1 MLSIRLNITHFLDR
15 SPAAGFNATL
25 KLRLI
30 PLFIRDVPVPPNP
43 GKPPGE
49 IDFDER
55 IVEEERR
62 ARTFTQSL
70 ASASNGAVDFRFE
83 AGSAIRALQRLEVAG
98 KRSVGIVAR
107 FHVSVEAGGLSL
119 QADLPKFDNPSP
131 DTSLERFV
139 IIDFAKSIVGHTTQ
153 SSVRLWFQL
162 HARRDPGSRFFCEIE
177 PQPARP
183 TAPPAGLIRRP
194 VLFNA
199 RRAFT
204 AIVDFAGLPSATAF
218 RYSLRM
224 RSPGDGEQPR
234 GGLLLARGEFRTAG
248 DARKLSFIF
257 ASCNLPTGSAEA
269 LNRWQRLAARDDYEL
284 LFLMGDQ
291 IYGDGIERYFPRD
304 DWPQRY
310 IKRYNQLW
318 AYAPF
323 RQVLGR
329 TTTYMTLDDH
339 EVDDDWGTVDIDP
352 DRIAAAI
359 QAYNIF
365 QKSHSPVG
373 FSSQAVHYHFRRG
386 PAAFFFM
393 DSRTHRG
400 LEDDFPIFGRQ
411 QWNDIQTWAA
421 SPEARDADLIFFVAP
436 VPPAYLPIDKILD
449 LVEAGSVAAGALVG
463 ALVGGLLGG
472 PLGAGIGALAGGI
485 GADVAYEIAESSLN
499 EPDFKDQWNFEKNQ
513 PDLARLLDLL
523 FDLANDIRSGQ
534 PGPRPRAVFILG
546 GDVHLGAMFQI
557 TSKRTGGGHD
567 HRRNPTIFEYISS
580 AVSHAPVDSDLMV
593 SILES
598 SKNHT
603 LDNEQGEH
611 YRAIQDD
618 FVVARNFGRFEY
630 EHLGE
635 RRYRF
640 LVTIEGE
647 TRSLVKYFEL
657 DLDAPQIKPENLI
670 GDVLSAQGKLTLL
683 RVHEPGSGFGP
694 DTDRLDVEVVIQL
707 DSQPGRGFGFKLG
720 SDSNQLA
727 HRRMLDVLR
736 TAFNEDQP
744 VRIDYIRTGA
754 RNGQIFRVMNLV

>member
-1 MLSIRLNITHFLDR
+1 MLSIRLTLTHFLDR

-30 PLFIRDVPVPPNP
+30 PLFLRKVPVPPKP
-43 GKPPGE
+43 GTPPDE
-49 IDFDER
+49 IDFDDR
-55 IVEEERR
+55 IVEDERR
-62 ARTFTQSL
+62 ARTFSQTLTSSTSGV
-70 ASASNGAVDFRFE
+70 ADFRFE
-83 AGSAIRALQRLEVAG
+83 VDNAIRALQRLVVAG
-98 KRSVGIVAR
+98 NPAVGIVAR
-107 FHVSVEAGGLSL
+107 FDVTVEAGGLSL
-119 QADLPKFDNPSP
+119 KAVLPKFDNPSP

-139 IIDFAKSIVGHTTQ
+139 IVDFAKSIVGHTSQ

-162 HARRDPGSRFFCEIE
+162 HARRDTGARFVCEIE
-177 PQPARP
+177 PKPARGSAPP
-183 TAPPAGLIRRP
+183 TALISRQVSFNSRRG
-194 VLFNA
+194 
-199 RRAFT
+199 FT
-204 AIVDFAGLPSATAF
+204 AVLDFNGLPSGAAF

-224 RSPGDGEQPR
+224 RSPGDGDQPR
-234 GGLLLARGEFRTAG
+234 SGLLLARGEFRTAG
-248 DARKLSFIF
+248 DSRRLSFIF
-257 ASCNLPTGSAEA
+257 ASCNLPTGSAAA
-269 LNRWQRLAARDDYEL
+269 LDRWQRLAARDDYDL
-284 LFLMGDQ
+284 LLLMGDQ

-323 RQVLGR
+323 RKVLGR
-329 TTTYMTLDDH
+329 TPTYMTLDDH
-339 EVDDDWGTVDIDP
+339 EVDDDWGTVDIDQ
-352 DRIAAAI
+352 DRIAAAL

-365 QKSHSPVG
+365 QKSHSPLG
-373 FSSQAVHYHFRRG
+373 FASQAVHYHFR
-386 PAAFFFM
+386 
-393 DSRTHRG
+393 RG

-411 QWNDIQTWAA
+411 QWNDIQAWAA

-449 LVEAGSVAAGALVG
+449 LVEAGAVATGALVG

-485 GADVAYEIAESSLN
+485 GADVAYEVAESSLN

-513 PDLARLLDLL
+513 PDLVRLLDLL
-523 FDLANDIRSGQ
+523 FDLANDVRNGQ

-557 TSKRTGGGHD
+557 TSDRTGGGHD

-580 AVSHAPVDSDLMV
+580 AVSHASVDSDLMV
-593 SILES
+593 SILEA

-611 YRAIQDD
+611 YRAQQDD

-657 DLDAPQIKPENLI
+657 DLNAPQIKPDNLI
-670 GDVLSAQGKLTLL
+670 GDVLSAQGRLTLL
-683 RVHEPGSGFGP
+683 RVHEPGTGFGP
-694 DTDRLDVEVVIQL
+694 DTDRLDADVIIQL
-707 DSQPGRGFGFKLG
+707 DSQPGRGFGFTLS

-736 TAFNEDQP
+736 TAFNEDQL

-754 RNGQIFRVMNLV
+754 RNGQIFRVMNLG